1 MFRGRHLSL
10 EITFGIFS
18 SSTVILSICLHCCYL
33 LSSLP
38 SLAGPNPQHSEEPAG
53 DAEPCQPPPP
63 EVVTKCRGNV
73 TRSGLSQIICWRLD
87 SWSSFHPFVLLIRH
101 REQTKL
107 PKWSC
112 QKLPT
117 ATGAFL
123 GDNKLAQAPFC
134 QPIKF
139 SIMSKPGRGWGWLCG
154 TLAHPWQQQQSEAG
168 KWIHCPIRGTWLA
181 GSCPC
186 GALCGHSRVQTS
198 RAASSPALN
207 HFLTGHCRSRTNRW
221 WKQDGVNPP
230 VYTPLNPFEVLQICA
245 VPVLSALC
253 WAKRDL
259 RANQT
264 QDLLFR

>member
-1 MFRGRHLSL
+1 MFRGRCLDL
-10 EITFGIFS
+10 EITGMFS

-33 LSSLP
+33 LSFLP
-38 SLAGPNPQHSEEPAG
+38 SFAGPNPQHSEEQAG

-73 TRSGLSQIICWRLD
+73 SRAGLSEIICWRLD

-117 ATGAFL
+117 TTGAFL

-139 SIMSKPGRGWGWLCG
+139 SIMREPGRGWGWLCG
-154 TLAHPWQQQQSEAG
+154 TLAHPWQQQQWRQENECIVPLEALDL
-168 KWIHCPIRGTWLA
+168 LA
-181 GSCPC
+181 HVPVELFVDTAECRHPGQ
-186 GALCGHSRVQTS
+186 H
-198 RAASSPALN
+198 PAL
-207 HFLTGHCRSRTNRW
+207 L
-221 WKQDGVNPP
+221 
-230 VYTPLNPFEVLQICA
+230 
-245 VPVLSALC
+245 
-253 WAKRDL
+253 
-259 RANQT
+259 
-264 QDLLFR
+264 

>member
-1 MFRGRHLSL
+1 MSSSQSVCIVVTCWASSLALLDPIHSTMRNKQVMLSHANPHLLRWSQNAG
-10 EITFGIFS
+10 EITR
-18 SSTVILSICLHCCYL
+18 T
-33 LSSLP
+33 
-38 SLAGPNPQHSEEPAG
+38 
-53 DAEPCQPPPP
+53 
-63 EVVTKCRGNV
+63 
-73 TRSGLSQIICWRLD
+73 GLSQIICWRLNGL
-87 SWSSFHPFVLLIRH
+87 HPFVLLIRH

-117 ATGAFL
+117 TTGAFL

-139 SIMSKPGRGWGWLCG
+139 SIMSEPERGWGWLCG
-154 TLAHPWQQQQSEAG
+154 MLAHPWLWQQLEAG

-207 HFLTGHCRSRTNRW
+207 HCVTGHCRSL
-221 WKQDGVNPP
+221 D
-230 VYTPLNPFEVLQICA
+230 
-245 VPVLSALC
+245 
-253 WAKRDL
+253 
-259 RANQT
+259 
-264 QDLLFR
+264 